1 MISLRLWH
9 RSEFSK
15 AFFFR
20 GSRSIS
26 QILLHHAI
34 EKRTAWLGDCLGDYW
49 ETPFLYT
56 PWLSML
62 MSALHLGAVL
72 IQ

>member
-1 MISLRLWH
+1 VILYGYGIGVSFPRLSFLEAAAAFPKSFSTTPLRGGQPS
-9 RSEFSK
+9 SES
-15 AFFFR
+15 
-20 GSRSIS
+20 
-26 QILLHHAI
+26 
-34 EKRTAWLGDCLGDYW
+34 
-49 ETPFLYT
+49 PFLYT